1 MRETTA
7 LGAALAAGLGAG
19 VWESEEELRRIAQ
32 SNVSAFWSR
41 ITDEKRDEM
50 LQGWEKAV
58 ERSFN
63 WA

>member
-19 VWESEEELRRIAQ
+19 IWKSEEELRRIAQ
-32 SNVSAFWSR
+32 SNVSAFWSK
-41 ITDEKRDEM
+41 ITNEKRDDM

-58 ERSFN
+58 ERSYN